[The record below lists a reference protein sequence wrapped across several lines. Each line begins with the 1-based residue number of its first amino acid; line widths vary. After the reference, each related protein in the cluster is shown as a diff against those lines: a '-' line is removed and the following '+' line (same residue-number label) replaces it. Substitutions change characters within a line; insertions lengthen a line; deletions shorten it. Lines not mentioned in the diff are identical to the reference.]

1 MARYD
6 FTNDSGVLKIVLQSV
21 PAIYEK
27 AQNMSIAV
35 PSITLANDTIKL
47 YNSGKY
53 VDSYFFNDIGLIAGI
68 QPADINA
75 AYEALTDLIAAV
87 LA

>member
-53 VDSYFFNDIGLIAGI
+53 VDSYFFNEIGLIAGI
-68 QPADINA
+68 QPDINA